1 VGQNRLYCT
10 LNGIPLP
17 ERFSVCYYVLLE
29 GMHRARAEK
38 VAFARF
44 LSSFLGPIAG
54 FEGPKVELLLAEY
67 GEELSQ
73 LRYNYQYE
81 TVRTRIAVVQKAA
94 LDEDKRLL
102 AKAASLS
109 VGD

>member
-1 VGQNRLYCT
+1 MRRSRT
-10 LNGIPLP
+10 
-17 ERFSVCYYVLLE
+17 
-29 GMHRARAEK
+29 EK
-38 VAFARF
+38 IAFARF

-54 FEGPKVELLLAEY
+54 FEAPQVELLLAEY
-67 GEELSQ
+67 SEELKQ

-81 TVRTRIAVVQKAA
+81 TVRTRVAVVQQAA

-109 VGD
+109 VGE